1 MDDVQI
7 DPPAMTGPWTWEPI
21 DAPADIGDVEPVGDV
36 GDMDDLDAVYRRTY
50 GLLVRIAYLL
60 VDTREQAEEVVQD
73 AFAAAYPRWHRLRQ
87 PEAYL
92 RTSVINGCRRVHRHR
107 RVVAIWRD
115 DPRLADGP
123 TGVNGS
129 TGAEDPLDHV
139 ADLVRRLPSPQ
150 REAIVLRYYLQAT
163 DAEIADLLGIA
174 LGTVKSTLHRARAR
188 LREELT

>member
-1 MDDVQI
+1 MDDVHLNGH
-7 DPPAMTGPWTWEPI
+7 AMTGTWMWEPI
-21 DAPADIGDVEPVGDV
+21 DAPSDIGDVSAGGPVV
-36 GDMDDLDAVYRRTY
+36 DDLDTVYRRTY

-123 TGVNGS
+123 TGA
-129 TGAEDPLDHV
+129 TAADDPLDHV

-174 LGTVKSTLHRARAR
+174 LGTVKSTLHRARHR

>member
-1 MDDVQI
+1 MDELREQELEI
-7 DPPAMTGPWTWEPI
+7 DF
-21 DAPADIGDVEPVGDV
+21 GDVIPDV
-36 GDMDDLDAVYRRTY
+36 IPDAVEDEIDDEIDDERGEGLDEVYRRTY

-73 AFAAAYPRWHRLRQ
+73 AFAAAWPRWERLTH

-107 RVVAIWRD
+107 RVVALWRD
-115 DPRLADGP
+115 DPRLAEGP
-123 TGVNGS
+123 TG
-129 TGAEDPLDHV
+129 TGEDPLDHV

-150 REAIVLRYYLQAT
+150 REAIVPRYYLQAT

-174 LGTVKSTLHRARAR
+174 RGTVKSTLHRARSR

>member
-1 MDDVQI
+1 MDELRVN
-7 DPPAMTGPWTWEPI
+7 PPAGERLLVDLRATAAM
-21 DAPADIGDVEPVGDV
+21 DARPTA
-36 GDMDDLDAVYRRTY
+36 DDLDTVYRRAY
-50 GLLVRIAYLL
+50 PILVRVAYLL

-73 AFAAAYPRWHRLRQ
+73 AFAAAFPRWDRLEQ

-92 RTSVINGCRRVHRHR
+92 RTSVVNGCRRVHRR
-107 RVVAIWRD
+107 R
-115 DPRLADGP
+115 RLASVWRAEPAALDGL
-123 TGVNGS
+123 
-129 TGAEDPLDHV
+129 ADDPLDHV

-163 DAEIADLLGIA
+163 DPEIAAALGIA